1 VPKQHVLFAEFDMP
15 LNGIDQTFSTSLHIH
30 DMSGEDQ
37 RIASHVDAES
47 TVPGGKEAEPE
58 NDDTEIVYSKGVE
71 LVVIIIALCLAV
83 LLVALDQ
90 TIIATAI
97 PRITDH
103 FNSVQDIGWYGS
115 VSTTDLCCSRK
126 YSLEF
131 ASGLFFNGHF
141 VATYIRARLQ
151 NIQCVSCLL
160 LSQNV

>member
-1 VPKQHVLFAEFDMP
+1 
-15 LNGIDQTFSTSLHIH
+15 
-30 DMSGEDQ
+30 MSGEDQ
-37 RIASHVDAES
+37 AIASRVDAES
-47 TVPGGKEAEPE
+47 TVPRQKEAEPE
-58 NDDTEIVYSKGVE
+58 NDNTEIVYPKGVE

-97 PRITDH
+97 PRITDR

-115 VSTTDLCCSRK
+115 VSTTDLCCSQK

-131 ASGLFFNGHF
+131 ASGIFFNGHF

-151 NIQCVSCLL
+151 NIQCVSCSLL
-160 LSQNV
+160 FQIM